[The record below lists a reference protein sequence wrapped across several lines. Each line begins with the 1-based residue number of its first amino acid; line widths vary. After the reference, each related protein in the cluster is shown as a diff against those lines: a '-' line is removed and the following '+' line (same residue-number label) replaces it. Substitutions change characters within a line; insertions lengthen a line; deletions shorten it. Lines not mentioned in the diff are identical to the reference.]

1 MTYLSRLGYWL
12 LPQSCFLCGDIS
24 HQPLCHACL
33 ADLPY
38 QQTAC
43 NRCAYVLCSISET
56 CENCRRE
63 PVVFEDAK
71 TVFAYEYP
79 VDKLIHAAKF
89 HQNLA
94 ILDLLGQ
101 LMAQYI
107 TVETLPDVLIPV
119 PLHPSGLR
127 SRGYNQ
133 ALELAK
139 VIARYHHIPLDYTAC
154 QCIKKKRKQSTLSGR
169 SERRKNVQGIFQ
181 VKQVKSHWQHVVLV
195 DDVVT
200 TGETANE
207 LAKVFLQ
214 AGIQRVSVWCCAR
227 RN

>member
-1 MTYLSRLGYWL
+1 MTYLSKLGYWL
-12 LPQSCFLCGDIS
+12 LPQNCFLCGDVS

-43 NRCAYVLCSISET
+43 SRCACVLSSINDT
-56 CENCRRE
+56 CENCLRY
-63 PVVFEDAK
+63 PVVFDEAK
-71 TVFAYEYP
+71 AVFAYEYP
-79 VDKLIHAAKF
+79 VDKLIQAAKF

-94 ILDLLGQ
+94 VLKLLGQ
-101 LMAQYI
+101 LMAEHI

-139 VIARYHHIPLDYTAC
+139 VIARNHNIPLDYTAC
-154 QCIKKKRKQSTLSGR
+154 QCIKKKRQQATLSGQ
-169 SERRKNVQGIFQ
+169 ERRDNVKGIFQ
-181 VKQVKSHWQHVVLV
+181 VKRVKSHWQHIVLI

-200 TGETANE
+200 TGATANE
-207 LAKVFLQ
+207 LTEVFLQ
-214 AGIQRVSVWCCAR
+214 AGVQHVGVWCCAR